1 MNLSQ
6 TLKNIF
12 NKHFYYL
19 LGGLVVIEVASY
31 FGYLF
36 PVWGDLSFWLVTGLI
51 LVFSLKNIRY
61 GICAAFLELLIGSKG
76 YLFSTAIAGT
86 EISIRI
92 AIWLI
97 LLAIWIV
104 YFFSSFFKKTPDKK
118 SIFLKKETYRQNY
131 LYYFFGLF
139 FFIAVGLAIGLARNN
154 FSDVF
159 LDFNGWL
166 FFALLFPCLE
176 AVSNKNFSGENLSIS
191 FGRIFAVGIFWLFL
205 KTIFLLFLF
214 SHVFS
219 NSSWM
224 QEFLNYKIYR
234 WVRESGVGEIT
245 MMPFG
250 FVRIFFQS
258 HIFALFAFF
267 AILTATVK
275 FSKEILTAKKTL
287 IFLTLAQTAVISLIM
302 ISYSRSF
309 WVGLAAGL
317 LFSAFIF
324 LKKYGWKKSFIAAG
338 LTIVSTAL
346 ALGLIATVIKFPFPK
361 PGVNFNIAE
370 ALTDRAKK
378 VNNEAAASSRYA
390 LLPELWKEIRENFIF
405 GGGFG
410 QTVSYRTSDPKIL
423 ENNPDGYYT
432 TYAFEWGW
440 LDVWLKI
447 GLFGGLFYLLFF
459 LKLFKNSLRQNDLR
473 GDVFALSL
481 VVLVVVNF
489 FTPYVNHPLGIG
501 TFLFVAIALFHRGKH
516 TLAF

>member
-1 MNLSQ
+1 LAGNRF
-6 TLKNIF
+6 NIGIF
-12 NKHFYYL
+12 
-19 LGGLVVIEVASY
+19 
-31 FGYLF
+31 
-36 PVWGDLSFWLVTGLI
+36 
-51 LVFSLKNIRY
+51 LKNIRY
-61 GICAAFLELLIGSKG
+61 GNCAPFRALIGSKG
-76 YLFSTAIAGT
+76 IYSHSNRRT
-86 EISIRI
+86 EIHQESHL
-92 AIWLI
+92 AH

-287 IFLTLAQTAVISLIM
+287 IFLTLAQTAVNSLIM
-302 ISYSRSF
+302 ISTPQFLGRL
-309 WVGLAAGL
+309 GGRT
-317 LFSAFIF
+317 FIF
-324 LKKYGWKKSFIAAG
+324 RFIFFKKNGWKKTFIAA
-338 LTIVSTAL
+338 
-346 ALGLIATVIKFPFPK
+346 
-361 PGVNFNIAE
+361 
-370 ALTDRAKK
+370 D
-378 VNNEAAASSRYA
+378 
-390 LLPELWKEIRENFIF
+390 
-405 GGGFG
+405 
-410 QTVSYRTSDPKIL
+410 
-423 ENNPDGYYT
+423 
-432 TYAFEWGW
+432 
-440 LDVWLKI
+440 
-447 GLFGGLFYLLFF
+447 
-459 LKLFKNSLRQNDLR
+459 
-473 GDVFALSL
+473 
-481 VVLVVVNF
+481 
-489 FTPYVNHPLGIG
+489 
-501 TFLFVAIALFHRGKH
+501 
-516 TLAF
+516 

>member
-1 MNLSQ
+1 ME
-6 TLKNIF
+6 I
-12 NKHFYYL
+12 
-19 LGGLVVIEVASY
+19 ASY
-31 FGYLF
+31 FGHLF
-36 PVWGDLSFWLVTGLI
+36 PAWGDLSFWLLACLV

-61 GICAAFLELLIGSKG
+61 GIYAAFLELLISSKG
-76 YLFSTAIAGT
+76 YLFSTTIAET

-92 AIWLI
+92 AIWLV
-97 LLAIWIV
+97 LLAVWIV
-104 YFFSSFFKKTPDKK
+104 YFFSSFFKKRTEKK

-139 FFIAVGLAIGLARNN
+139 FFIAAGLIIGLARNN

-176 AVSNKNFSGENLSIS
+176 AVSNKNFSNENLSIS
-191 FGRIFAVGIFWLFL
+191 FSRIFAIAISWMFL
-205 KTIFLLFLF
+205 KTIILLFLF
-214 SHVFS
+214 SHTFS
-219 NSSWM
+219 DATWAQN
-224 QEFLNYKIYR
+224 FLNYKIYR

-267 AILTATVK
+267 AILTTMVK
-275 FSKEILTAKKTL
+275 FSKEILTTKKFLVFL
-287 IFLTLAQTAVISLIM
+287 ILAQTAVISLIM

-309 WVGLAAGL
+309 WVGLATGL

-324 LKKYGWKKSFIAAG
+324 LKKYGWKKSFITAG
-338 LTIVSTAL
+338 LTIVSATL
-346 ALGLIATVIKFPFPK
+346 ALGLIAAIIKFPFPK
-361 PGVNFNIAE
+361 PGVNFNVAE

-378 VNNEAAASSRYA
+378 ITNEAAASSRYA
-390 LLPELWKEIRENFIF
+390 LLPELWKEIKENFIF

-459 LKLFKNSLRQNDLR
+459 IKLFKNSLKQNNLP

-481 VVLVVVNF
+481 IVLVAVNF
-489 FTPYVNHPLGIG
+489 FTPYINHPLGIG
-501 TFLFVAIALFHRGKH
+501 TFLFVAIALFYPKEH